1 MHSIVK
7 LWFTLLWPT
16 GKPTW
21 FDVVLFIFFLYIRC
35 VSAVNGCSGIVNIL
49 IWIIR
54 QYMWFEMSFLCSH
67 IPSYS
72 RFPRTFRTR
81 RAATGDLSRLWQD
94 GVIPYQIQSNFTG
107 FLMIHKQKIY
117 MYVLQVNKKSR
128 HVGVRN

>member
-1 MHSIVK
+1 M
-7 LWFTLLWPT
+7 P
-16 GKPTW
+16 
-21 FDVVLFIFFLYIRC
+21 
-35 VSAVNGCSGIVNIL
+35 
-49 IWIIR
+49 
-54 QYMWFEMSFLCSH
+54 FLCSH

-117 MYVLQVNKKSR
+117 VCFASKQKIKACWST
-128 HVGVRN
+128 

>member
-1 MHSIVK
+1 
-7 LWFTLLWPT
+7 
-16 GKPTW
+16 
-21 FDVVLFIFFLYIRC
+21 
-35 VSAVNGCSGIVNIL
+35 
-49 IWIIR
+49 
-54 QYMWFEMSFLCSH
+54 MSFLCSH

-107 FLMIHKQKIY
+107 FLMIHKQKI